1 MSEANKRLARRWF
14 EEVWN
19 QQNEAAIDE
28 LFSADGKCYGFPD
41 AESAISREE
50 FKTTYRVFCG
60 AFPDL
65 KVTLEDVIAEDDRV
79 AIRWKTS
86 MTHTGDHLGFAA
98 TGKTCSLTGVSIIQI
113 ARGQI
118 IDGWNEVNIQGLIQ
132 KLKDPSA

>member
-1 MSEANKRLARRWF
+1 MSEANKQLARRWF

-19 QQNEAAIDE
+19 QHSEAAIDE

-50 FKTTYRVFCG
+50 FKTSHRVFCG

-65 KVTLEDVIAEDDRV
+65 HVTIEDVIAENDHV

-86 MTHTGDHLGFAA
+86 MTPTGEHLGFAA
-98 TGKTCSLTGVSIIQI
+98 TGKKCALTGVSIIQI
-113 ARGQI
+113 AGGQI
-118 IDGWNEVNIQGLIQ
+118 IDGWNEVNIPGLIQ
-132 KLKDPSA
+132 KLKNVPA

>member
-1 MSEANKRLARRWF
+1 MSEANKELAIRWY

-19 QQNEAAIDE
+19 QHNEAAIDE
-28 LFSADGKCYGFPD
+28 LFSIDGKCYGFPD
-41 AESAISREE
+41 SESAIGREE
-50 FKTTYRVFCG
+50 FKASHRTFCG

-65 KVTLEDVIAEDDRV
+65 HVTIEDVIAENDRV

-98 TGKTCSLTGVSIIQI
+98 TGKKSALTGVSIIQI
-113 ARGQI
+113 AGGQI
-118 IDGWNEVNIQGLIQ
+118 IDGWNEVNIPGLIQ